1 MNNYYKNT
9 VLFFDPP
16 YVNRILANCYEHEF
30 KLDKFINKLIQLK
43 GENTLILY
51 TDSENELSDSLIDYR
66 IS

>member
-1 MNNYYKNT
+1 MNDYYKNT

-16 YVNRILANCYEHEF
+16 YINRPLANCYEHGF

-43 GENTLILY
+43 CKNTLILY

-66 IS
+66 I